1 MTLGKL
7 LETFLGRLNKK
18 LAVKK
23 IRNQYNFFIKF
34 ENRNIW
40 EKQNDIDQTFQCYLY
55 RNPDQRVDC
64 IKAKQKKT
72 SIRLF
77 KLLDLSSKF
86 TSWQTNKFL
95 NSGIRRIDLM
105 S

>member
-7 LETFLGRLNKK
+7 LETFLGTLNKK

-64 IKAKQKKT
+64 IKAKQKKNIHKIVQT
-72 SIRLF
+72 SRPKF
-77 KLLDLSSKF
+77 KIYKLADK
-86 TSWQTNKFL
+86 
-95 NSGIRRIDLM
+95 
-105 S
+105 